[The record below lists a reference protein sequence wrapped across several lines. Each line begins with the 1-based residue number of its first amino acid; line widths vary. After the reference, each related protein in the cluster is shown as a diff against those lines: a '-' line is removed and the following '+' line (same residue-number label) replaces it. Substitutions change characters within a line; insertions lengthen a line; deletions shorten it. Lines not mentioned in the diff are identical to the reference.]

1 MLTKP
6 AFQRKALGGVTLEIP
21 AEHLP
26 EQPLVFRSM
35 KVEDIDTVC
44 RIEQESFPTPWT
56 AGAFYNEL
64 TNNHF
69 ARYIIMEWDGEIAG
83 YAGMW
88 LIMDEAHITNIAVR
102 APYRGKKLGERLLTE
117 LKGTAGVQGAKR
129 ITLEVR
135 VTNYVAQGLYKK
147 LGFQSVGVR
156 KGYYTDNNEDA
167 LIMWA
172 DI

>member
-1 MLTKP
+1 M
-6 AFQRKALGGVTLEIP
+6 EIP
-21 AEHLP
+21 AERLP
-26 EQPLVFRSM
+26 QQPLTFRAM
-35 KVEDIDTVC
+35 QLEDIDEVC

-69 ARYIIMEWDGEIAG
+69 AHYMIMELNGEVAG

-88 LIMDEAHITNIAVR
+88 IIMDEAHITNIAVR
-102 APYRGKKLGERLLTE
+102 APYRGRKLGERLLRE
-117 LKGTAGVQGAKR
+117 LSQKAGFLGAKR
-129 ITLEVR
+129 MTLEVR
-135 VTNYVAQGLYKK
+135 VSNHVAQNLYAK
-147 LGFQSVGVR
+147 LGFRAVGVR
-156 KGYYTDNNEDA
+156 KGYYTDNQEDA